1 MKIKMLFLSMI
12 IIPVMLSARSSDEK
26 ENSRNSFG
34 LGIVPQYAAV
44 NGMRMDFDIR
54 LSDRNHW
61 LVLAPQMYLVN
72 ENANRYR
79 EYNSMTGAGM
89 ELQHKIYLNK
99 NEKTVNT
106 YFSYGPV
113 FNYFSIKDNGLL
125 PNDFSE
131 NGANYIG
138 LIEGE
143 MTTRI
148 FKTGGNA
155 IFGIQF
161 LLDNLYLDIYA
172 GTGIRFSYDNKTSG
186 LHKHYNDW
194 WGEMGYS
201 GTLMTGGIKL
211 GVMF

>member
-1 MKIKMLFLSMI
+1 MI
-12 IIPVMLSARSSDEK
+12 FVPVMLSAQSSDNK
-26 ENSRNSFG
+26 ENNRNSFG

-54 LSDRNHW
+54 LNDSNHW

-79 EYNSMTGAGM
+79 EYNSMTGAGI
-89 ELQHKIYLNK
+89 ELQHKIFLNK
-99 NEKTVNT
+99 NEKVVNT

-138 LIEGE
+138 ITEGE

-148 FKTGGNA
+148 FKTGGNV

-172 GTGIRFSYDNKTSG
+172 GTGIRFSYDDKTSG
-186 LHKHYNDW
+186 LHKYYNDW